1 MSWDSGVAKL
11 MLSAMFINK
20 GGDPLDGDPMYDVS
34 TTAQLILLQF
44 RNPNGCCN

>member
-1 MSWDSGVAKL
+1 MSWEPPVAKFV
-11 MLSAMFINK
+11 LSSMFRNK
-20 GGDPLDGDPMYDVS
+20 SGQPLDGDPMYDVS